1 MSNPHGIILFGAN
14 GSGKTTLGRELAR
27 ILSFKHMDHEDYAFE
42 ESDMPYAKERS
53 SDDCINLMLVDI
65 EKYRSFVLS
74 AVTGDFGK
82 EIESL
87 YDLTVCIEV
96 PLELRIERIEQ
107 REINK
112 FGNRVRE
119 GGDMYDQRQKFRD
132 FVASR
137 SLLKIEQWAAT
148 LVCPVIRIDGIED
161 WRMNAVNIA
170 EQWKARNEL
179 C

>member
-74 AVTGDFGK
+74 AVTGDFGNIIPK
-82 EIESL
+82 YYKLAVHISA
-87 YDLTVCIEV
+87 
-96 PLELRIERIEQ
+96 PLELRLKRVKQRDYDKFEERVCE
-107 REINK
+107 N
-112 FGNRVRE
+112 
-119 GGDMYDQRQKFRD
+119 GDMYEQRLKFHD
-132 FVASR
+132 FVASPP
-137 SLLKIEQWAAT
+137 LTKIEQWAKT
-148 LVCPVIRIDGIED
+148 LTCPVVQIDGTKD
-161 WRMNAVNIA
+161 WKQTAADIA
-170 EQWKARNEL
+170 EQWKTRIKI
-179 C
+179 